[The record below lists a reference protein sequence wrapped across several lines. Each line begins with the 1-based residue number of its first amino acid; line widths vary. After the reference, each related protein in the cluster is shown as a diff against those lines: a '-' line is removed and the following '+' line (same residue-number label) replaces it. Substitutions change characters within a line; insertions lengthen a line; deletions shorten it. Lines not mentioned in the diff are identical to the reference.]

1 MDDGPGNHQTR
12 LRRTHAQSCSP
23 LYKTKKAGL
32 FVQDKEINWVS
43 KVIVAQKPPR
53 LTTPSTHGRL
63 MGVGS

>member
-1 MDDGPGNHQTR
+1 MGWAGEPSN
-12 LRRTHAQSCSP
+12 SP
-23 LYKTKKAGL
+23 PMHTTFLLQKAGL

-53 LTTPSTHGRL
+53 LTAPSTHGRL